1 MFSNFSYEL
10 KKILKECKKE
20 MCSFGHYYVGTE
32 HFLLSILK
40 FDNKIRHELNDN
52 GITYSIVKNKIIENI
67 GLGIEKNNLFIFTP
81 LFRKI
86 LEESIIISEELKLDN
101 VDIDVVFKTILD
113 EGEGSAYRIL
123 CELGIDIDKLYDSI
137 NNISIIKKN
146 HTFFNMGVDLTEQ
159 AKNGLIDSVIGRNK
173 EIENVIEILLRK
185 NKKNPLLIGPAG
197 VGKTAIIEGLA
208 DLISKEDV
216 PDKLLNKKIISISMA
231 SLVAGTKYRGEFE
244 EKLLN
249 LINELENDKN
259 CILFIDEI
267 HTLMGAGGAEGAI
280 DASNILKPALARD
293 KITIIG
299 ATTIEEYKKYIEDDK
314 ALSRRFQK
322 VIIDEP
328 NEIELF
334 NILTNIKNTYEKY
347 HNVSIDN
354 KLLKYIIKI
363 SKQCFCNKKE
373 PDRSIDLLDEVSSMV
388 NLEKKEKDKSIR
400 KELLKYKDL
409 KNNMLKNNDYL
420 HALEYRKKEKKIES
434 KINNNIFNK
443 NYKKNKIII
452 NKKDINNLII
462 KKYNLN
468 IKNDKFLFKTFNEFS
483 KEIKLIKNIINKIIS
498 FETNNSKPYS
508 IVLNGIDNE
517 LNNKICEK
525 LSYYYFNNKKIVVD
539 LNEYSEEQSINKII
553 GSPPG
558 YIGFNSKNNLFE
570 SLKEQPFYLIV
581 FNNYN
586 NCCSKIKELIKDIIK
601 NGYIIDSNGF
611 KISFLN
617 SLLIFNFNNKKI
629 PIGFNN
635 NTKDSNEL
643 NKYVNKIINFNK
655 IKISMI

>member
-67 GLGIEKNNLFIFTP
+67 GLGSEKNNLFIFTP

-146 HTFFNMGVDLTEQ
+146 HTFFNIGVDLTEQ

-216 PDKLLNKKIISISMA
+216 PDKLLNKKIISISIA

-400 KELLKYKDL
+400 KELTGLCEEKVYMQFDIDYK
-409 KNNMLKNNDYL
+409 
-420 HALEYRKKEKKIES
+420 
-434 KINNNIFNK
+434 
-443 NYKKNKIII
+443 
-452 NKKDINNLII
+452 
-462 KKYNLN
+462 
-468 IKNDKFLFKTFNEFS
+468 
-483 KEIKLIKNIINKIIS
+483 
-498 FETNNSKPYS
+498 
-508 IVLNGIDNE
+508 
-517 LNNKICEK
+517 
-525 LSYYYFNNKKIVVD
+525 
-539 LNEYSEEQSINKII
+539 
-553 GSPPG
+553 
-558 YIGFNSKNNLFE
+558 
-570 SLKEQPFYLIV
+570 
-581 FNNYN
+581 
-586 NCCSKIKELIKDIIK
+586 
-601 NGYIIDSNGF
+601 
-611 KISFLN
+611 
-617 SLLIFNFNNKKI
+617 
-629 PIGFNN
+629 
-635 NTKDSNEL
+635 
-643 NKYVNKIINFNK
+643 
-655 IKISMI
+655 